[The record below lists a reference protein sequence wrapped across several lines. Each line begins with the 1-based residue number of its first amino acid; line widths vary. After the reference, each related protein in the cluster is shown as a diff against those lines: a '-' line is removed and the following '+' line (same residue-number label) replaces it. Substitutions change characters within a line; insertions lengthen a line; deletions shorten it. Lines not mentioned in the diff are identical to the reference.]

1 MITFEWKP
9 LELFATENQLI
20 SVRYLIVASDDKYT
34 VESEGNHLFLPNT
47 ANKDLATIVESD
59 IVQWL
64 EKDLTVDGINPIKS
78 NLEYQITNLKL
89 ADTLAVGKVDFPW
102 LAGTFTIG

>member
-1 MITFEWKP
+1 MFIWKP
-9 LELFATENQLI
+9 LELL
-20 SVRYLIVASDDKYT
+20 ASDNVLVAVHYSVVADDGQHT
-34 VESEGNHLFLPNT
+34 VESQGNHTFSPNVV
-47 ANKDLATIVESD
+47 NKNLDKIVESD

-64 EKDLTVDGINPIKS
+64 EKDTTIDGINPIKS

-89 ADTLAVGKVDFPW
+89 ADTLAIAKVDFPW

>member
-1 MITFEWKP
+1 MNFNWNI
-9 LELFATENQLI
+9 LELFAFENKLI
-20 SVRYLIVASDDKYT
+20 SVRYFIVAKDDKYT
-34 VESEGNHLFLPNT
+34 VESEGTYAFLPNT
-47 ANKDLATIVESD
+47 ANKDLANIVESD

-78 NLEYQITNLKL
+78 NLEDQLMKLKL
-89 ADTLAVGKVDFPW
+89 ADTLAIAKVDFPW

>member
-1 MITFEWKP
+1 MTTFNWKP
-9 LELFATENQLI
+9 IELFASENQLI
-20 SVRYLIVASDDKYT
+20 SVRYLLTAIDGEHT
-34 VESEGNHLFLPNT
+34 VESEGNHVFLPNT
-47 ANKDLATIVESD
+47 ANKNLATIVESD

-64 EKDLTVDGINPIKS
+64 EKDLTVDGVNPIKS
-78 NLEYQITNLKL
+78 NLEDQITNLKL

>member
-1 MITFEWKP
+1 MITFKWKP
-9 LELFATENQLI
+9 LELFATESELI
-20 SVRYLIVASDDKYT
+20 SVRYSIVASDDKYT

-47 ANKDLATIVESD
+47 ANKNLADIVESD